1 MLDAVFRLLTPA
13 KPASSGL
20 KFPATD
26 EQQLSRCLAVRRYRV
41 SSQRA
46 VCSSVTKAINPAAF
60 KGGRDRR
67 SFMFST
73 GSGNPRAVALA
84 DIIAGDHAVDLAV
97 YHVAL
102 RINKP
107 PEDLPDAAAG
117 GQLIHL
123 RLIDKAVFKDRT
135 LRAQRTNT
143 DKITS
148 ASRATPET
156 LRNKR
161 LVHHIS
167 YSSALWA

>member
-1 MLDAVFRLLTPA
+1 
-13 KPASSGL
+13 
-20 KFPATD
+20 
-26 EQQLSRCLAVRRYRV
+26 
-41 SSQRA
+41 
-46 VCSSVTKAINPAAF
+46 
-60 KGGRDRR
+60 
-67 SFMFST
+67 MFST

-135 LRAQRTNT
+135 LRAQRTNA
-143 DKITS
+143 DK
-148 ASRATPET
+148 
-156 LRNKR
+156 NHVR
-161 LVHHIS
+161 L
-167 YSSALWA
+167 AGDAGDAAE